1 MSSDRAAAG
10 LGLVEVAV
18 ALFVLAGGLLALAS
32 LAAAVGAHTKR
43 SVLHTEQTLVARE
56 RLEQILS
63 DGWAGAAPG
72 RSQETV
78 VRKGTRWELVVE
90 VSELSPGERLV
101 DLVVSG
107 PPPLPDLSL
116 SVGLAGAAERGR

>member
-1 MSSDRAAAG
+1 MSSRRGTAG

-18 ALFVLAGGLLALAS
+18 ALFVLAAGLLALAS

-56 RLEQILS
+56 RLEQILA
-63 DGWAGAAPG
+63 DGWTGATPG
-72 RSQETV
+72 RSRETV

-90 VSELSPGERLV
+90 VSEISPGERLV
-101 DLVVSG
+101 ELVVSG
-107 PPPLPDLSL
+107 PPPVPDFSL
-116 SVGLAGAAERGR
+116 SVGLAGAAERNR